1 MSKKIKFLIILIIT
15 LVIIGLIFGISTI
28 VRFSKLQSIWSR
40 VNENIE
46 KENYYME
53 TIIVNKGVTTKTQTY
68 YKDGVGKFVSQ
79 NGTYIWFDGKN
90 AYSVN
95 EAEKTMNMLNP
106 EEEIGVVYKESFA
119 TLYPGFSYN
128 LFDKIMFAGNL
139 SNVIKTQYYNGQK
152 CIMIEIKE
160 DMYTKTYWITDDFK
174 NLVQAKLSFT
184 NGDVY
189 EYKYD
194 IKFHT
199 TKLSDIELPNVSEYV
214 IVDNVSGNKIENI
227 GKDQNK

>member
-1 MSKKIKFLIILIIT
+1 MSKKIKFLIILIIV

-53 TIIVNKGVTTKTQTY
+53 TTIVNKGVTTKTKTY
-68 YKDGVGKFVSQ
+68 YKDGIGKFVSQ
-79 NGTYIWFDGKN
+79 NGTYIWFDGNN

-95 EAEKTMNMLNP
+95 ETEKTMNMLNP

-128 LFDKIMFAGNL
+128 LFEKIMLAGNL
-139 SNVIKTQYYNGQK
+139 LNVIKTQYFNGQK

-174 NLVQAKLSFT
+174 NLVQAKITFT
-184 NGDVY
+184 NGDIY

-199 TKLSDIELPNVSEYV
+199 TKLSDVELPNITDYK
-214 IVDNVSGNKIENI
+214 ITDNATGKTIENI
-227 GKDQNK
+227 NQK

>member
-1 MSKKIKFLIILIIT
+1 MSKKIKFLIILIIV

-53 TIIVNKGVTTKTQTY
+53 TTIVNKGVTTKTKTF
-68 YKDGVGKFVSQ
+68 YKDGIGKFVSQ
-79 NGTYIWFDGKN
+79 NGTYIWFDGNN

-95 EAEKTMNMLNP
+95 ETEKTMNMLNP

-128 LFDKIMFAGNL
+128 LFEKIMLAGNL
-139 SNVIKTQYYNGQK
+139 LNVIKTQYFNGQK

-174 NLVQAKLSFT
+174 NLVQAKITFT

-199 TKLSDIELPNVSEYV
+199 TKLSDVELPNITDYK
-214 IVDNVSGNKIENI
+214 ITDNATGKTIENI
-227 GKDQNK
+227 NQK

>member
-1 MSKKIKFLIILIIT
+1 MSKKIKFLIILIIV

-53 TIIVNKGVTTKTQTY
+53 TTIVNKGVTTKTKTY
-68 YKDGVGKFVSQ
+68 YKDGIGKFVSQ
-79 NGTYIWFDGKN
+79 NGTYIWFDGNN

-95 EAEKTMNMLNP
+95 ETEKTMNMLNP

-128 LFDKIMFAGNL
+128 LFEKIMLAGNL
-139 SNVIKTQYYNGQK
+139 LNVIKTQYFNGQK

-174 NLVQAKLSFT
+174 NLVQAKITFT

-199 TKLSDIELPNVSEYV
+199 TKLSDVELPNITDYK
-214 IVDNVSGNKIENI
+214 ITDNATGKTIENI
-227 GKDQNK
+227 NQK

>member
-1 MSKKIKFLIILIIT
+1 MSKKIKFLIILIIV

-53 TIIVNKGVTTKTQTY
+53 TTIVNKGVTTKTKTY
-68 YKDGVGKFVSQ
+68 YKDGIGKFVSQ
-79 NGTYIWFDGKN
+79 NGTYIWFDGNN

-95 EAEKTMNMLNP
+95 ETEKTMNMLNP

-128 LFDKIMFAGNL
+128 LFEKIMLAGNL
-139 SNVIKTQYYNGQK
+139 SNVIKTQYFNGQK

-174 NLVQAKLSFT
+174 NLVQAKITFT

-199 TKLSDIELPNVSEYV
+199 TKLSDVELPNITDY
-214 IVDNVSGNKIENI
+214 KITANATGKTLENI
-227 GKDQNK
+227 NQK

>member
-1 MSKKIKFLIILIIT
+1 MSKKMKFLINFIIIL
-15 LVIIGLIFGISTI
+15 LIIGLVFGISTI

-40 VNENIE
+40 VEENVE

-53 TIIVNKGVTTKTQTY
+53 TTIVNKGITTKTKTY

-95 EAEKTMNMLNP
+95 ETEKTMNMLNP
-106 EEEIGVVYKESFA
+106 NEEIGVVYKESFA
-119 TLYPGFSYN
+119 SLYPGYSYN
-128 LFDKIMFAGNL
+128 LFDKIMIAGNL
-139 SNVIKTQYYNGQK
+139 SNTIKTQYFNGQK
-152 CIMIEIKE
+152 CIMIEIK
-160 DMYTKTYWITDDFK
+160 DDVYTRTYWITDDFK
-174 NLVQAKLSFT
+174 NLVQAKITFT

-199 TKLSDIELPNVSEYV
+199 TKLSDIELPNITEYT
-214 IVDNVSGNKIENI
+214 IIDNASGNKIENI
-227 GKDQNK
+227 NKDENK

>member
-1 MSKKIKFLIILIIT
+1 MSKKIKFLIILIIV

-53 TIIVNKGVTTKTQTY
+53 TTIVNKGVTTKTKTY
-68 YKDGVGKFVSQ
+68 YKDGIGKFVSQ
-79 NGTYIWFDGKN
+79 NGTYIWFDGNN

-95 EAEKTMNMLNP
+95 ETEKTMNMLNP

-128 LFDKIMFAGNL
+128 LFEKIMLAGNL
-139 SNVIKTQYYNGQK
+139 SNVIKTQYFNGQK

-174 NLVQAKLSFT
+174 NLVQAKISFT

-199 TKLSDIELPNVSEYV
+199 TKLSDVELPNITDYK
-214 IVDNVSGNKIENI
+214 ITDNATGKTIENI
-227 GKDQNK
+227 NQK

>member
-1 MSKKIKFLIILIIT
+1 MSKKIKFLIILIIV

-53 TIIVNKGVTTKTQTY
+53 TTIVNKGVTTKTKTF
-68 YKDGVGKFVSQ
+68 YKDGIGKFVSQ
-79 NGTYIWFDGKN
+79 NGTYIWFDGNN

-95 EAEKTMNMLNP
+95 ETEKTMNMLNP

-128 LFDKIMFAGNL
+128 LFEKIMLAGNL
-139 SNVIKTQYYNGQK
+139 LNVIKTQYFNGQK

-174 NLVQAKLSFT
+174 YLVQA
-184 NGDVY
+184 
-189 EYKYD
+189 
-194 IKFHT
+194 
-199 TKLSDIELPNVSEYV
+199 
-214 IVDNVSGNKIENI
+214 
-227 GKDQNK
+227 